1 LSFAFWCS
9 CYHFLTLLVKIVRR
23 SGVETGIL
31 LKRLDAKKG
40 KNDDAMHWLVSVD
53 AKSGGGIEEEI
64 SEQDL
69 NHFLHSTSNS
79 TNKNGSSGMKSGSK
93 GHRVATRRSDKAAA
107 KVSDEEKPTGSKS
120 KGKTSKTAETKS
132 KETAITTNNN
142 THRTRGTRRQRG
154 DDSDLIVAD
163 VAEIEKLH
171 SNHKRPRV
179 APKPK
184 VAEHESVVE
193 VKMNTGTLFMYRGD
207 NPRAEF
213 IRTV

>member
-1 LSFAFWCS
+1 MLF
-9 CYHFLTLLVKIVRR
+9 R
-23 SGVETGIL
+23 S
-31 LKRLDAKKG
+31 
-40 KNDDAMHWLVSVD
+40 
-53 AKSGGGIEEEI
+53 
-64 SEQDL
+64 
-69 NHFLHSTSNS
+69 
-79 TNKNGSSGMKSGSK
+79 
-93 GHRVATRRSDKAAA
+93 
-107 KVSDEEKPTGSKS
+107 
-120 KGKTSKTAETKS
+120 
-132 KETAITTNNN
+132 
-142 THRTRGTRRQRG
+142 RGTRRQRG